1 MKEINVKIISIT
13 YVKDKLDYFLQFLT
27 EEQIN
32 QSKNFKLKDDF
43 LRSVAGFYFINRYTT
58 NKELEYNAYGKPIK
72 EGEFFNLAH
81 SGDYVIFAQYDKPIG
96 VDIEQIRE
104 IKPKLLDYV
113 CNEQDKKQVKTKE
126 DFFVMWTQKE
136 SLIKCV
142 GTGLAKGNI
151 KDVPAFPVGIKKY
164 YGKTYNTRCLEYKDY
179 VISVCLQDEVEFDVI
194 MSSEDFNF
202 N

>member
-1 MKEINVKIISIT
+1 MEEIAVKIISIA
-13 YVKDKLDYFLQFLT
+13 YVKDKLDYFLHFLT

-32 QSKNFKLKDDF
+32 QSKNFKQQDDF

-58 NKELEYNAYGKPIK
+58 NKELQYNAYGKPIK
-72 EGEFFNLAH
+72 DGEFFNLAH

-104 IKPKLLDYV
+104 YKPKLLDYV
-113 CNEQDKKQVKTKE
+113 CNEQDKKKVKTKD

-136 SLIKCV
+136 SLIKCI

-151 KDVPAFPVGIKKY
+151 KDVPAFPVGKKQY
-164 YGKTYNTRCLEYKDY
+164 CGKTYNTRFSEYKDY
-179 VISVCLQDEVEFDVI
+179 VISVCLLGDKEFDI
-194 MSSEDFNF
+194 IILSESCNF